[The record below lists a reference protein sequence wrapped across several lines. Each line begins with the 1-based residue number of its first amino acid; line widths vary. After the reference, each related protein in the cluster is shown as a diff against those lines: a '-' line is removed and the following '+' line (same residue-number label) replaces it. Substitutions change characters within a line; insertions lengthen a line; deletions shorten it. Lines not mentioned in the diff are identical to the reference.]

1 MNDRRDMIGLGS
13 RVKVHDVDGE
23 TEFSVVE
30 PGEADAAEQ
39 RVSAES
45 PLGRALLGRQAG
57 DEVRFRAPAGVL
69 AVTVLEVNG

>member
-13 RVKVHDVDGE
+13 RVKVRDLDGE
-23 TEFSVVE
+23 AEFSVVE
-30 PGEADAAEQ
+30 PGEADAAER

-45 PLGRALLGRQAG
+45 PLGQALLGRQAG

-69 AVTVLEVNG
+69 AVTVLEVNR